1 MSNFSRNILTT
12 NSSNYEVINLFDA
25 RQSPGGISGSR
36 TFDKPVY
43 VDKVYLSWFR
53 SFSDYAATV
62 TVTITL
68 EDGTSKTIYSVT
80 NSKVVG
86 GENAVITI
94 NDKIK
99 SIKFY
104 MTSGSVGGNGIGY
117 QLTFIAKSNTPK
129 TNKQYLFRNGEIDPR
144 IQLTSSVFIDGGYI
158 TSSGNVSLDFAI
170 EDLQDKTLMLSAFND
185 NAASNDGTRLWIY
198 AINGNNVL
206 KEACAV
212 FSGGT
217 AYNCLKIV
225 GLDFSSFTG
234 YTGQR
239 LSFNCLNK
247 QIKIKEIWYE

>member
-1 MSNFSRNILTT
+1 MLFGDNVNKKQD
-12 NSSNYEVINLFDA
+12 YEVINLFDA
-25 RQSPGGISGSR
+25 RQSPGSVSGSK

-117 QLTFIAKSNTPK
+117 QLTFVAQVRAPGDKFYIVKNGAFVTDNAFKITSNSGGSASVVKGSGWYELRSPDGNNNSLFGLQSKFDQVGYGKLCVRASLSSGTGHGGINNYNLLSGQFRQGYNTIVMEADKSVIDQN
-129 TNKQYLFRNGEIDPR
+129 NLFR
-144 IQLTSSVFIDGGYI
+144 LHYATLYI
-158 TSSGNVSLDFAI
+158 YDMWL
-170 EDLQDKTLMLSAFND
+170 EK
-185 NAASNDGTRLWIY
+185 
-198 AINGNNVL
+198 
-206 KEACAV
+206 
-212 FSGGT
+212 
-217 AYNCLKIV
+217 
-225 GLDFSSFTG
+225 
-234 YTGQR
+234 
-239 LSFNCLNK
+239 
-247 QIKIKEIWYE
+247 